1 MKYKVEIRLRPGI
14 KDNESIAIFRAANTM
29 ADLGENQIISLRMG
43 KWFELEVEDG
53 YDIELICKLLLSN
66 SVIEDYNIMEI
77 EENAE
82 RNSMNT
88 QNNP

>member
-29 ADLGENQIISLRMG
+29 ADLGENQIISLSMG

-53 YDIELICKLLLSN
+53 YDIERICKLLLSN
-66 SVIEDYNIMEI
+66 SVIENYNIMKI
-77 EENAE
+77 E
-82 RNSMNT
+82 
-88 QNNP
+88 